1 VTSLT
6 FYGAVNEIGAKTLY
20 PIHTEYPEVYRSV
33 SKNMILVQEG
43 KKYEL

>member
-43 KKYEL
+43 KKYEF